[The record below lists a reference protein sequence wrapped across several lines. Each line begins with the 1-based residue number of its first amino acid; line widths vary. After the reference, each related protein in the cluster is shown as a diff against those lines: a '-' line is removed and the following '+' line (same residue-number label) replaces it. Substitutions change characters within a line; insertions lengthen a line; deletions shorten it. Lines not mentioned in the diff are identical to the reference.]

1 MFKKLLRRLLEE
13 TPVGGWLP
21 DGAYLSLQFRSR
33 MGRCPDLKNPLT
45 FNEKIQW
52 LKLHDRNPLYPTL
65 VDKAAV
71 KDWAAEK
78 IGREHIIPTLAVWD
92 SPEAIDLSVLPE
104 RFVRKCTH
112 DSGSA
117 MLCTDRATFDLEAAR
132 RRLGERLALDYGRRF
147 REWPYSAV
155 PRRIIAEEFMD
166 GDPLGPSGLGMTDYK
181 FFCFSGKPE
190 LMFVATDRNSPGKE
204 TCFDFFDAEFN
215 HIPVRNGHPNA
226 AIPPEKPAGFETMKT
241 LAARLSEGLPFVR
254 VDFYQTP
261 GKVLFGEMTLYHWSG
276 LRPFEPESYDRSFGE
291 MIKLNQI

>member
-1 MFKKLLRRLLEE
+1 MFEKLLRRLLEE

-33 MGRCPDLKNPLT
+33 MGRWPDLKNPLT

-71 KDWAAEK
+71 KDWAAER

-92 SPEAIDLSVLPE
+92 SPEDIDLSILPE
-104 RFVRKCTH
+104 RFVLKCTH

-117 MLCTDRATFDLEAAR
+117 VLCTDRAAFDLKAAR
-132 RRLGERLALDYGRRF
+132 KKLGERLALDYGRRF

-155 PRRIIAEEFMD
+155 PRKILAEEFMD
-166 GDPLGPSGLGMTDYK
+166 GDHFSPSGFGMTDYK
-181 FFCFSGKPE
+181 FFCFGGKPE
-190 LMFVATDRNSPGKE
+190 LLFVATDRNTPGKE
-204 TCFDFFDAEFN
+204 TCFDFFDAEYN

-226 AIPPEKPAGFETMKT
+226 AAPPEKPEGFETMKA
-241 LAARLSEGLPFVR
+241 LAAKLSEGLPFVR
-254 VDFYQTP
+254 VDFYQAP
-261 GKVLFGEMTLYHWSG
+261 GRVLFGEMTLYHWSG
-276 LRPFEPESYDRSFGE
+276 LRPFDPSSYDRIFGD
-291 MIKLNQI
+291 MIKLW

>member
-1 MFKKLLRRLLEE
+1 MFEKLFRRLIEE

-21 DGAYLSLQFRSR
+21 DRAYISLQFRCR
-33 MGRCPDLKNPLT
+33 MGRWPDLKNPVT

-71 KDWAAEK
+71 KEWAAAR
-78 IGREHIIPTLAVWD
+78 IGSEYIIPTLALWD
-92 SPEAIDLSVLPE
+92 KPEEIDLSALPE
-104 RFVRKCTH
+104 RFVLKCTH

-117 MLCTDRATFDLEAAR
+117 ALCTDKAAFDLEAAR
-132 RRLGERLALDYGRRF
+132 KRLGERLALDYGRRF

-155 PRRIIAEEFMD
+155 PRRIIAEEFVE
-166 GDPLGPSGLGMTDYK
+166 GDLRDYK

-190 LMFVATDRNSPGKE
+190 LMFVATDRNTPGKE
-204 TCFDFFDAEFN
+204 TCFDFFDSEYN

-226 AIPPEKPAGFETMKT
+226 ATLPEKPEGFETMKA

-276 LRPFEPESYDRSFGE
+276 LRPFDPESYDRTFGE
-291 MIKLNQI
+291 MIKTDTI